1 MVSIVF
7 FFTLG
12 GGGEG
17 GVPAAG
23 SGQDSVTVRH
33 EEAPE
38 NFAHVFW
45 SSLRRSDEGLWA
57 GALFCSQGK
66 NLVFVCLYG
75 QSKMQVRLDNHINIF
90 S

>member
-17 GVPAAG
+17 GVLAAG

-45 SSLRRSDEGLWA
+45 SSLRRSDEGL
-57 GALFCSQGK
+57 
-66 NLVFVCLYG
+66 
-75 QSKMQVRLDNHINIF
+75 
-90 S
+90 